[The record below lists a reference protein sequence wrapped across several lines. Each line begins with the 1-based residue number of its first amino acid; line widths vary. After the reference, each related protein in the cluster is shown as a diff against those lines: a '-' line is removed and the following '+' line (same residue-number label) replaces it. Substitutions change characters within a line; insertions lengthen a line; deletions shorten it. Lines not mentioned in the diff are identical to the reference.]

1 MDIEGGSGM
10 NQIEMSLKHALKD
23 AVSKAF
29 GQELQEDNIVIEIPK
44 DKSHGDYSTNVAMQ
58 LTRILKNNPRKIAE
72 GIMEAL
78 DKDAADIE
86 SCEIAGPGFINFKIK
101 NTSLAKIIET
111 VLAQGDDF
119 GHNDTGH
126 NIKVNVE
133 YVSANPT
140 GDLHLGHARGA
151 AWGDSITR
159 LMKASGYDV
168 CREYYVNDA
177 GNQIINL
184 GKSLQAR
191 YREHMG
197 LDFVLP
203 EDGYHGEDVKKI
215 AIELAETYK
224 DTYVEENEEN
234 LKFFKEKGIEFEL
247 NKIKRDLDYFR
258 VHFDVWSSEQKIR
271 DDGKVEAALKVLDE
285 KGMTYEKDGALWFAT
300 TKFNDDKDR
309 VLRKTDGSYTYLV
322 PDIAY
327 HKDKLDR
334 GFDMLVDLL
343 GADHHGYI
351 PRLKASIEA
360 LGNDPD
366 KLQVDIIQMVRL
378 VENGEEVKMSK
389 RLGNAVTIR
398 ELCDEVGVDAVRYF
412 FVQRAVDTHFDFDL
426 GLARKQSNDNPV
438 YYAQYAHAR
447 MCSILRQAPD
457 MKDAEN
463 YDLLTHEKEIAL
475 MKYINEFTNV
485 VADAAK
491 TRSPHKVC
499 NYIQKLASY
508 FHSFYNA
515 CKVIDMEHEEL
526 SAQRLALL
534 KATKITLKNALELI
548 GVEAI
553 EKM

>member
-215 AIELAETYK
+215 AIKLAETYK

-360 LGNDPD
+360 LGNDPE

>member
-1 MDIEGGSGM
+1 M

-72 GIMEAL
+72 GIMDAL

-224 DTYVEENEEN
+224 DAYIEENEEN

-360 LGNDPD
+360 LGNDPE

>member
-1 MDIEGGSGM
+1 M

-111 VLAQGDDF
+111 VLAQGDNF

-447 MCSILRQAPD
+447 MCSILRQAPE
-457 MKDAEN
+457 MKEAEN
-463 YDLLTHEKEIAL
+463 FDLLTHEKEIAL

-499 NYIQKLASY
+499 NYIQKLAAY

-534 KATKITLKNALELI
+534 KATKITLKYALELI

>member
-1 MDIEGGSGM
+1 M
-10 NQIEMSLKHALKD
+10 NQIEINLKQALID
-23 AVSKAF
+23 AAKAAF
-29 GQELQEDNIVIEIPK
+29 DVELVLNDVVIEIPK
-44 DKSHGDYSTNVAMQ
+44 DKSHGDYSTNLAMQ
-58 LTRILKNNPRKIAE
+58 LTRTLKRNPRMIAEEILK
-72 GIMEAL
+72 AL
-78 DKDAADIE
+78 NYEKAAVE
-86 SCEIAGPGFINFKIK
+86 NCEIAGPGFLNFKIK
-101 NTSLAKIIET
+101 NTSLAQVITK
-111 VLAQGDDF
+111 VLSEGEKY
-119 GHNDTGH
+119 GHNDSGNH
-126 NIKVNVE
+126 KKVNVE

-168 CREYYVNDA
+168 TREYYVNDA

-191 YREHMG
+191 YREYLG
-197 LDFVLP
+197 LSFVLP
-203 EDGYHGEDVKKI
+203 EDGYHGPDVKNI
-215 AIELAETYK
+215 AIELAKEYKEKYAEETP
-224 DTYVEENEEN
+224 EN

-271 DDGKVEAALKVLDE
+271 DDGKVEIALDVLAE
-285 KGMTYEKDGALWFAT
+285 KGLTYESDGALWFKT
-300 TKFNDDKDR
+300 TEFGDDKDR

-334 GFDMLVDLL
+334 GYDLLVDLL

-351 PRLKASIEA
+351 PRLKASIQA
-360 LGNDPD
+360 LGNNPD

-398 ELCDEVGVDAVRYF
+398 ELCEEVGVDAVRYF

-426 GLARKQSNDNPV
+426 ALARKQSNDNPV

-447 MCSILRQAPD
+447 ICSILRQAPD
-457 MKDAEN
+457 FKEATN
-463 YDLLTHEKEIAL
+463 YELLTHEKEISL

-485 VADAAK
+485 VSDAAK
-491 TRSPHKVC
+491 TRAPHKVC
-499 NYIQKLASY
+499 NYIQKLAQH

-515 CKVIDMEHEEL
+515 CKVIDTDNEEL

-534 KATKITLKNALELI
+534 KATRITLKNALYLI
-548 GVEAI
+548 GVDAI

>member
-1 MDIEGGSGM
+1 M
-10 NQIEMSLKHALKD
+10 NQIEVNLKSALAAAAK
-23 AVSKAF
+23 KAF
-29 GQELQEDNIVIEIPK
+29 DTDLEIDKIVIEIPK
-44 DKSHGDYSTNVAMQ
+44 DKSHGDYSTNLAMQ
-58 LTRILKNNPRKIAE
+58 LTRVLRNNPRVIAE
-72 GIMEAL
+72 QLQKHL
-78 DKDAADIE
+78 DMDMAAIE
-86 SCEIAGPGFINFKIK
+86 SCEIAGPGFLNFKIK
-101 NTSLAKIIET
+101 NTSLAQIIEK
-111 VLAQGDDF
+111 VLAEGDAF
-119 GHNDTGH
+119 GHNETGNH
-126 NIKVNVE
+126 QKVNVE

-159 LMKASGYDV
+159 LMQASGYDV
-168 CREYYVNDA
+168 TREYYVNDA

-191 YREHMG
+191 YREY
-197 LDFVLP
+197 LNLPFELP
-203 EDGYHGEDVKKI
+203 EDGYHGEDVKQI
-215 AIELAETYK
+215 AVELAKKYA
-224 DTYVEENEEN
+224 DTYAEENDEN

-247 NKIKRDLDYFR
+247 DKIKRDLDNFR

-271 DDGKVEAALKVLDE
+271 DDGKVEKALAVLANKE
-285 KGMTYEKDGALWFAT
+285 LTYEHEGALWFKT
-300 TKFNDDKDR
+300 TQFGDDKDR

-334 GFDMLVDLL
+334 GFDLLVDLL

-351 PRLKASIEA
+351 PRLKASIQA
-360 LGNDPD
+360 LGNNPD

-412 FVQRAVDTHFDFDL
+412 FVQRAVDTHLDFDL

-447 MCSILRQAPD
+447 ICSILRQAPD
-457 MKDAEN
+457 FKEAQG
-463 YDLLTHEKEIAL
+463 YDLLTHEKEISL

-485 VADAAK
+485 VSDAAR
-491 TRSPHKVC
+491 TRAPHKVC
-499 NYIQKLASY
+499 NYIQKLAQH

-515 CKVIDMEHEEL
+515 CKVIDPEHEEL

-534 KATKITLKNALELI
+534 KATKITLKNALYLI
-548 GVEAI
+548 GVDAI

>member
-1 MDIEGGSGM
+1 M
-10 NQIEMSLKHALKD
+10 NQIETNLKQVLSAAAK
-23 AVSKAF
+23 KAF
-29 GQELQEDNIVIEIPK
+29 DVEVDAASVVIEIPK
-44 DKSHGDYSTNVAMQ
+44 DKSHGDYSTNLAMQ
-58 LTRILKNNPRKIAE
+58 LTRTLKNNPRKIAE
-72 GIMEAL
+72 AL
-78 DKDAADIE
+78 LENLSKEDADIE
-86 SCEIAGPGFINFKIK
+86 ECEIAGPGFLNFKIK
-101 NTSLAKIIET
+101 NTSLAQIIT
-111 VLAQGDDF
+111 RVLKEGDAF
-119 GHNDTGH
+119 GQNQDG
-126 NIKVNVE
+126 NGLKVNVE

-177 GNQIINL
+177 GNQIVNL

-191 YREHMG
+191 YREF
-197 LDFVLP
+197 LNLPFVLP
-203 EDGYHGEDVKKI
+203 EDGYHGEDVKNI
-215 AIELAETYK
+215 AIALAEEYK
-224 DTYVEENEEN
+224 DTYAEENEEN
-234 LKFFKEKGIEFEL
+234 LKFFKQKGIQFEL
-247 NKIKRDLDYFR
+247 DKIKRDLNNFR
-258 VHFDVWSSEQKIR
+258 VHFDVWSSEQAIR
-271 DDGKVEAALKVLDE
+271 DEGKVEEALKVLDE
-285 KGMTYEKDGALWFAT
+285 KGLTYESEGALWFST
-300 TKFNDDKDR
+300 TKFGDDKDR
-309 VLRKTDGSYTYLV
+309 VLRKKDGSYTYLV

-334 GFDMLVDLL
+334 GFDLLVDLL

-360 LGNDPD
+360 LGNDSD

-412 FVQRAVDTHFDFDL
+412 FVQRAVDTHLDFDL
-426 GLARKQSNDNPV
+426 GLAKKQSNDNPV

-447 MCSILRQAPD
+447 ICSILRQAPE
-457 MKDAEN
+457 MAEATEFE
-463 YDLLTHEKEIAL
+463 LLTHEKEIAL

-485 VADAAK
+485 VSDAAR
-491 TRSPHKVC
+491 TRAPHKVC
-499 NYIQKLASY
+499 NYIQKLAQH
-508 FHSFYNA
+508 FHSFYNV

-534 KATKITLKNALELI
+534 KATKITLKNALDLI

>member
-1 MDIEGGSGM
+1 M
-10 NQIEMSLKHALKD
+10 NQIEINLKQALID
-23 AVSKAF
+23 AAKKAF
-29 GQELQEDNIVIEIPK
+29 EVELVLNDVVIEIPK
-44 DKSHGDYSTNVAMQ
+44 DKSHGDYSTNLAMQ
-58 LTRILKNNPRKIAE
+58 LTRTLKRNPRMIADE
-72 GIMEAL
+72 LLNAL
-78 DKDAADIE
+78 DYESAAIE
-86 SCEIAGPGFINFKIK
+86 NCEIAGPGFLNFKIK
-101 NTSLAKIIET
+101 NTSLAQVITK
-111 VLAQGDDF
+111 VLTEGDAY
-119 GHNDTGH
+119 GHNDSGNH
-126 NIKVNVE
+126 EKVNVE

-168 CREYYVNDA
+168 TREYYVNDA

-191 YREHMG
+191 YREYLG
-197 LDFVLP
+197 LPFVLP
-203 EDGYHGEDVKKI
+203 EDGYHGPDVKNI
-215 AIELAETYK
+215 AIELAKEYKEKYAEETA
-224 DTYVEENEEN
+224 EN

-247 NKIKRDLDYFR
+247 AKIKRDLDYFR

-271 DDGKVEAALKVLDE
+271 DDGKVEIALDVLAE
-285 KGMTYEKDGALWFAT
+285 KGLTYESEGALWFKT
-300 TKFNDDKDR
+300 TEFGDDKDR

-334 GFDMLVDLL
+334 GFDLLVDLL

-351 PRLKASIEA
+351 PRLKASIQA
-360 LGNDPD
+360 LGNNPD
-366 KLQVDIIQMVRL
+366 RLQVDIIQMVRL

-426 GLARKQSNDNPV
+426 ALARKQSNDNPV

-447 MCSILRQAPD
+447 ICSILRQAPD
-457 MKDAEN
+457 FKEATN
-463 YDLLTHEKEIAL
+463 YELLTHEKEISL

-485 VADAAK
+485 VSDAAR
-491 TRSPHKVC
+491 TRAPHKVC
-499 NYIQKLASY
+499 NYIQKLAQH

-515 CKVIDMEHEEL
+515 CKVIDPENEEL

-534 KATKITLKNALELI
+534 KATRITLKNALYLI
-548 GVEAI
+548 GVDAI